1 MSGKKIVTLLCFA
14 LWWALPAYAAQAIQ
28 TFEPDGM
35 ARIVASQKGKPFVLM
50 VWSLDCEFC
59 QASLD
64 TLAREKRKHRN
75 LRIVTLSTD
84 SLEDEQAAALMK
96 KKLSSL
102 GLNDHAWAFGAASPE
117 QLRYAVD
124 SKWHGEMPRSYWF
137 NAKGERT
144 AYSGVITP
152 GMIAK
157 FFAP

>member
-1 MSGKKIVTLLCFA
+1 MSRKTIIALLCAA

-28 TFEPDGM
+28 SFEPDSM
-35 ARIVASQKGKPFVLM
+35 ARIVASQDGKPFVLV

-64 TLAREKRKHRN
+64 ALAREKRKHKN
-75 LRIVTLSTD
+75 LKIVTLSTD

-96 KKLSSL
+96 KKLGSL
-102 GLNDHAWAFGAASPE
+102 GLNDHAWAFGAAPPE
-117 QLRYAVD
+117 QLRYAID

-137 NAKGERT
+137 DAKGGRT

-157 FFAP
+157 FSAQ